1 MNALDIEDD
10 RDRARA
16 FLDQAA
22 ALAPALAGRG
32 RETEAAG
39 QMLAETMKDLRDA
52 GFTRLCQPRKY
63 GGAELAVNEAA
74 DVIAAL
80 AGGCGSTAWVC
91 AVYTDHSILTGMF
104 DGQAAEDIWGQNPA
118 ALISAGYHPT
128 GMVEHVGGG
137 WRVSGKW
144 DFVSGCDYA
153 DWFILGSFMP
163 APGGGDDGGRVH
175 AFFIVPSSD
184 IEIED
189 NWQVM
194 GMQGTGSKNV
204 SVKSSVVP
212 EHRMLTMPEA
222 NGGAEGRARTGGD
235 AETRPLYRLA
245 HLTSV
250 PFLFTATGLGI
261 AESLLAQSIT
271 HIAGAESQGKR
282 IAEYPTMQMHIAE
295 ASAEIDAARLIIMRD
310 TTEAMAAMG
319 EGRALTLMERARS
332 RRDHAFATRLCQ
344 NAVDRLFAAAGAK
357 GMFDAHFA
365 QRKFRDMRAVSTH
378 ISQNWDRSGTS
389 YGEAALGIGKV

>member
-1 MNALDIEDD
+1 MNALDLEDGK
-10 RDRARA
+10 DRAQA
-16 FLDQAA
+16 FLDQAG

-39 QMLAETMKDLRDA
+39 QMLAETMQDLRSV
-52 GFTRLCQPRKY
+52 GFTRLCQPRIY
-63 GGAELAVNEAA
+63 GGAELAINEAA

-80 AGGCGSTAWVC
+80 AGGCASTAWVC
-91 AVYTDHSILTGMF
+91 AVYTDHSVLTGMF
-104 DGQAAEDIWGQNPA
+104 NAQAAEDIWGQNPG

-128 GMVEHVGGG
+128 GMVERAEGG

-163 APGGGDDGGRVH
+163 APGGGDDAERVH
-175 AFFIVPSSD
+175 AFFIVPRSD

-235 AETRPLYRLA
+235 GEPRPLYRLA

-261 AESLLAQSIT
+261 AESLLVQSID
-271 HIAGAESQGKR
+271 HIAGAQSHGNR

-295 ASAEIDAARLIIMRD
+295 ASAEIDAARLMIMRD
-310 TTEAMAAMG
+310 TTDAMQAMS
-319 EGRALTLMERARS
+319 EGRPLTLMERARS
-332 RRDHAFATRLCQ
+332 RRDHAYATRLCQ

-357 GMFDAHFA
+357 GMFDSHFA
-365 QRKFRDMRAVSTH
+365 QRKFRDMRAVSAH

-389 YGEAALGIGKV
+389 YGAAALGIAAV